1 MAHGPS
7 RLIEWVL
14 VSPGRSR
21 DGNLLHLP
29 EPAWF
34 SKGIDEIQE
43 CFGFLTGSVSG
54 QYTVVGRGAGITQ
67 LEEISSTE
75 KLVLVNPV
83 PEIMK
88 QVGRLPHEIVIAS
101 QDLGILALARELS
114 CETWPMRRTDGPTHG
129 GRAVDRG
136 DMIRYSL
143 RRCYE
148 VPVRG
153 RFEYEID
160 HFLGPIP
167 LLSLALREK
176 GVLNRIIGW
185 DQYLSPSFEL
195 KSRFARFRAIVGNEG
210 FFDRAW
216 RVDPVGG
223 IQGFPSQP
231 EDRVRRLRRF
241 IGNLRR
247 KLGQVLRWQPKFL
260 LGVDTRHAIRNLVN
274 IWICRLLLESGV
286 RVDGLIVPLATSGKF
301 WPRPHQVNQKPG
313 SVRTTT

>member
-7 RLIEWVL
+7 RLVEWVL

-21 DGNLLHLP
+21 GGKLLHLP
-29 EPAWF
+29 HPTWF
-34 SKGIDEIQE
+34 SKGIDELQE
-43 CFGFLTGSVSG
+43 CFGFSTGSVSG

-88 QVGRLPHEIVIAS
+88 QVGRLPHEIVIAT
-101 QDLGILALARELS
+101 QDPGILALARELS
-114 CETWPMRRTDGPTHG
+114 CETWAMSRTDGPTHG
-129 GRAVDRG
+129 DRG

-148 VPVRG
+148 VPVSDG
-153 RFEYEID
+153 FGFDIG

-167 LLSLALREK
+167 LLSMALREK
-176 GVLNRIIGW
+176 GALNRIIGW

-195 KSRFARFRAIVGNEG
+195 KSRFARFRALVGNDG
-210 FFDRAW
+210 LFDPAW
-216 RVDPVGG
+216 LVDTVGG
-223 IQGFPSQP
+223 RQGFQSQP
-231 EDRVRRLRRF
+231 GDRVRRLQRF

-247 KLGQVLRWQPKFL
+247 KLGRVLRSHKIIL
-260 LGVDTRHAIRNLVN
+260 DTRHAIRNLVN

-286 RVDGLIVPLATSGKF
+286 RVEGLIVPLATSGKF
-301 WPRPHQVNQKPG
+301 WPHPHQVNQKPG
-313 SVRTTT
+313 SVRTTR